1 MFKKSIRTKIV
12 AYTFSIMLIVS
23 VLFSVISLYN
33 LLTLRSFFINSS
45 KSVFEVQAK
54 HYLEDEVKSYAKIIE
69 ANLNI
74 KEKMCDSTVNFL
86 LKTQDPKKFIP
97 NIYTIMSKDL
107 NIKGIA
113 FLDNNFS
120 AQYTYPADVKFDGA
134 IAKIKA
140 HEYKKFSKN
149 SYFVD
154 FYLNKDKNAYFAFL
168 FPFKG
173 DSYVLFEIDPVGI
186 FSILQSAQI
195 KPMGDKYLWMTD
207 AKGVLVFDPEVKEHP
222 LITLKDHVDLTDP
235 ENGEKLAH
243 LMTNYVL
250 KGKTG
255 TSYYTFRGVEKYVGY
270 TSVPKTGWA
279 LGLTLPINS
288 LLEGVSKLNQ
298 QINSK
303 TILMLGIFSF
313 FSVITILIALF
324 FSMWAS
330 NRIVR
335 PILDATNTINA
346 IIMGDVSKR
355 IAYESND
362 ELGEL
367 VKSVNNLMD
376 ALAQTLA
383 NLGDIAV
390 NKENENEQ
398 L

>member
-1 MFKKSIRTKIV
+1 MFKRSIKTKIV

-23 VLFSVISLYN
+23 VLFSLISLYN
-33 LLTLRSFFINSS
+33 LFSLRSFFINSS
-45 KSVFEVQAK
+45 KNVFAIQAN
-54 HYLEDEVKSYAKIIE
+54 HYLEDEVKSYARIIE

-74 KEKMCDSTVNFL
+74 KEKMCASTVNFL
-86 LKTQDPKKFIP
+86 SNAKDPTKYIP
-97 NIYTIMSKDL
+97 NIYTVTSRDL

-113 FLDNNFS
+113 MLDKNFS
-120 AQYTYPADVKFDGA
+120 IIYSYPKGATFEGA
-134 IAKIKA
+134 INQIKA
-140 HEYKKFSKN
+140 GEYKRFSN
-149 SYFVD
+149 NDYFVD
-154 FYLNKDKNAYFAFL
+154 FYLEKDKNAYFSFL
-168 FPFKG
+168 FPFKDEG
-173 DSYVLFEIDPVGI
+173 YILFEIDPSGI

-195 KPMGDKYLWMTD
+195 RPMSDKYLWMTD
-207 AKGVLVFDPEVKEHP
+207 HKGVLVFDPKVKEHP

-235 ENGEKLAH
+235 QNGEKLAQ
-243 LMTNYVL
+243 LMTNYIL

-255 TSYYTFRGVEKYVGY
+255 TSSYTFRGVEKYVGY
-270 TSVPKTGWA
+270 TSIPKTGWG

-288 LLEGVSKLNQ
+288 LMEDVTRLNK

-330 NRIVR
+330 NKIVK
-335 PILDATNTINA
+335 PILDATNTINS

-355 IAYESND
+355 ITYESND

-383 NLGDIAV
+383 NLGDI
-390 NKENENEQ
+390 NIKKENENE
-398 L
+398 

>member
-1 MFKKSIRTKIV
+1 MQYKKSIRTKIV

-23 VLFSVISLYN
+23 VLFSIISLYN
-33 LLTLRSFFINSS
+33 LLALRSFFINSS
-45 KSVFEVQAK
+45 KNVFETQAK
-54 HYLEDEVKSYAKIIE
+54 HYLKNEVESYAKIIE

-74 KEKMCDSTVNFL
+74 KEKMCASTVNFL
-86 LKTQDPKKFIP
+86 LKAKEPNQYIP
-97 NIYTIMSKDL
+97 NIYTVMNKDL
-107 NIKGIA
+107 NIRGIA
-113 FLDNNFS
+113 ILDNNFKVKY
-120 AQYTYPADVKFDGA
+120 AYPSDVKFDGA
-134 IAKIKA
+134 ITQIKA
-140 HEYKKFSKN
+140 HEYKKFSGN

-154 FYLNKDKNAYFAFL
+154 FYLNKNKNAYFAF
-168 FPFKG
+168 FFTFKK
-173 DSYVLFEIDPVGI
+173 DSYILFEIDPVGI

-195 KPMGDKYLWMTD
+195 KPMSEKYLWMTD
-207 AKGVLVFDPEVKEHP
+207 HKGVLVFDPKVKEHP

-235 ENGEKLAH
+235 ENGERLAY
-243 LMTNYVL
+243 LMKNYIL

-270 TSVPKTGWA
+270 TWIPQTGWG
-279 LGLTLPINS
+279 LGLTLPISS
-288 LLEGVSKLNQ
+288 LLEGVNKLNQ

-324 FSMWAS
+324 FSIWAS

-335 PILDATNTINA
+335 PILDATNTIKS

-383 NLGDIAV
+383 NLGDIAIS
-390 NKENENEQ
+390 KEKEDE
-398 L
+398 

>member
-1 MFKKSIRTKIV
+1 
-12 AYTFSIMLIVS
+12 
-23 VLFSVISLYN
+23 
-33 LLTLRSFFINSS
+33 
-45 KSVFEVQAK
+45 
-54 HYLEDEVKSYAKIIE
+54 
-69 ANLNI
+69 
-74 KEKMCDSTVNFL
+74 
-86 LKTQDPKKFIP
+86 
-97 NIYTIMSKDL
+97 
-107 NIKGIA
+107 
-113 FLDNNFS
+113 
-120 AQYTYPADVKFDGA
+120 
-134 IAKIKA
+134 
-140 HEYKKFSKN
+140 
-149 SYFVD
+149 
-154 FYLNKDKNAYFAFL
+154 
-168 FPFKG
+168 
-173 DSYVLFEIDPVGI
+173 
-186 FSILQSAQI
+186 
-195 KPMGDKYLWMTD
+195 
-207 AKGVLVFDPEVKEHP
+207 VFDPKVKEHP
-222 LITLKDHVDLTDP
+222 LITLKDHVDLTNP
-235 ENGEKLAH
+235 ENGEKLAY
-243 LMTNYVL
+243 LMTNYIL

-270 TSVPKTGWA
+270 TSVPQTGWA
-279 LGLTLPINS
+279 LGLTLPISS
-288 LLEGVSKLNQ
+288 LLEGVGKLNQ

-355 IAYESND
+355 ITYESND

-390 NKENENEQ
+390 NKENEDEQ